1 MDQFEQAYQAYYPR
15 VLRFLLALSRNEA
28 LAEELTQE
36 VFFRAVVHIGTYQ
49 EQGTMLTWL
58 CTIGKNLWLNECR
71 RSKHLIPLDE
81 IPPASVPG
89 PESALLLQEQEAA
102 LRRAILALPEDQ
114 RDVIILHIYGGISL
128 REISMHRGK
137 SESWGKVT
145 YYRAKQKLAQELEG
159 FK

>member
-15 VLRFLLALSRNEA
+15 VLRFLLALSGDEA

-36 VFFRAVVHIGTYQ
+36 VFFRAVVHIGSYQ
-49 EQGTMLTWL
+49 ERGTMLTWL

-71 RSKHLIPLDE
+71 RSKRLVSLDKL
-81 IPPASVPG
+81 PPASVPG
-89 PESALLLQEQEAA
+89 PENTMLQQEREAA
-102 LRRAILALPEDQ
+102 LRRAVLALPADQ
-114 RDVIILHIYGGISL
+114 RDVILLHIYGGISL
-128 REISMHRGK
+128 LEISRHRGK

-145 YYRAKQKLAQELEG
+145 YYRAKQTLAQEMEG